1 MLFRHLFVI
10 HLHCSNIQGKSK
22 SEKRDFRARQR
33 AKHIG
38 GQEDAF
44 EDWDDG
50 PMEPVGL
57 AKVKP
62 AVKNNRTRQDWEN
75 EGIPIEIC
83 QFSVPRFLYGSYYMV

>member
-1 MLFRHLFVI
+1 MLFKHLLVI

-50 PMEPVGL
+50 PIEPVGL

-75 EGIPIEIC
+75 EGILILIWEL
-83 QFSVPRFLYGSYYMV
+83 LYLC